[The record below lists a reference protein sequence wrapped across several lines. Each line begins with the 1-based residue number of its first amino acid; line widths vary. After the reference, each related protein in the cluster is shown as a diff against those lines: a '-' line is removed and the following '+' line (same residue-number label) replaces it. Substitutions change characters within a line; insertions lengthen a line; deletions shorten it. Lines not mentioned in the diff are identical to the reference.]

1 MTSLVLLIMRA
12 TVIASACLL
21 IGLGSNLIRARHI
34 PWLHALDTEITLS
47 GQRIPFVTIEEA
59 EKFINDPLAVFIDT
73 REEKDYML
81 GHVSG
86 ALLLSPEEKEN
97 RFPGIEP
104 LITPDTKLILY
115 CYGPECDMAEK
126 VSAFLIN
133 FGYTNIA
140 IMKEGYAAWEKKGLA
155 IEKSKRFKS

>member
-1 MTSLVLLIMRA
+1 MKASVLLIMRA

-21 IGLGSNLIRARHI
+21 IGLGSNLIRVRHI
-34 PWLHALDTEITLS
+34 PWLYALDTEITLS

-86 ALLLSPEEKEN
+86 ALFLSPEEK
-97 RFPGIEP
+97 
-104 LITPDTKLILY
+104 
-115 CYGPECDMAEK
+115 
-126 VSAFLIN
+126 
-133 FGYTNIA
+133 
-140 IMKEGYAAWEKKGLA
+140 
-155 IEKSKRFKS
+155 